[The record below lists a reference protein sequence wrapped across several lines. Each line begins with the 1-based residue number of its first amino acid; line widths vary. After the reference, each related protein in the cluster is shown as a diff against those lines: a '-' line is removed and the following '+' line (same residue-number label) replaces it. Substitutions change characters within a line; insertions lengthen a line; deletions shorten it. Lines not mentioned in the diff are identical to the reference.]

1 VLLDRAPTDTPP
13 HTPGLP
19 GEEHIRVQR
28 LLTRMAA
35 AEPHRYV
42 VIDADGEPDEV
53 AERVF
58 AGLRPVLP
66 KPPAAPATDPAGVG
80 T

>member
-1 VLLDRAPTDTPP
+1 LV
-13 HTPGLP
+13 
-19 GEEHIRVQR
+19 GEEHVRVQR

-42 VIDADGEPDEV
+42 VVDADGSPDEV

-58 AGLRPVLP
+58 RGLEPVLP
-66 KPPAAPATDPAGVG
+66 KPPTPAVPSAVG
-80 T
+80 R